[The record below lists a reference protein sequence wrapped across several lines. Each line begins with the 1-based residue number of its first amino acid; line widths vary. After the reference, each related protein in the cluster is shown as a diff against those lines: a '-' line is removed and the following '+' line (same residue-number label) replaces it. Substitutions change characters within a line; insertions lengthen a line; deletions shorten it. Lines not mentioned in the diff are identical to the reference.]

1 MQKASYVQVLQNI
14 ASQFRFKT
22 IQNHYFYIFWKCTKN
37 AQRHNK
43 KNKTRACYE
52 ISTIKLVLKSCQ
64 NFAKNYFINFMFLK
78 IDKKTQVSLSQNNFL
93 VIEIHLTQLYTLL
106 YTRMYKSDK
115 HRCVCS
121 PRVTGSV
128 CMRRF
133 RLFVGQCVSVSILLN
148 ISLNKIILNVQS
160 HGPDYE
166 NQKYCN
172 ILLKSPSSRRK
183 AKYSTISHQ
192 ALKINC

>member
-1 MQKASYVQVLQNI
+1 
-14 ASQFRFKT
+14 
-22 IQNHYFYIFWKCTKN
+22 
-37 AQRHNK
+37 
-43 KNKTRACYE
+43 
-52 ISTIKLVLKSCQ
+52 
-64 NFAKNYFINFMFLK
+64 MFLK
-78 IDKKTQVSLSQNNFL
+78 IDKNTS
-93 VIEIHLTQLYTLL
+93 LTQPKQLFSYQNSFDPVVKNWNPRKCPTLL
-106 YTRMYKSDK
+106 YTRMYKSNK

-192 ALKINC
+192 ALKINCYIPVINYQIRISLG